1 MSQFVATIEYCSL
14 AVSVS
19 SLLIRFVLHQLV
31 RDAIVLVMSRA
42 GASSLSCALLGLL
55 AHDDTALFAA
65 DDRRCAAVVEPP
77 PPLRRECELCARRG
91 GAGLSR
97 RDVAAV
103 VASLG
108 MVAAGE
114 DDDDDDGDDD
124 EACRACEA
132 VAAVEEM
139 TEGKVAGDSELREA
153 FYVFD
158 RDEDG
163 YVSAAE
169 LWNVLRRLGMEEGA
183 RYGDCVRMIAA
194 YDGDGDGRISFQEF
208 RAMMENT
215 NYTLQRRHSQR
226 TRTHP
231 YEHTHANSTPT
242 SIFEDWPANSG
253 EIDEQLVMAS
263 IDRGLVV
270 SVSSLLIVCRGVRAV
285 SRALVRLALLLLVR
299 VVDEDDDFRYCAAA
313 AAGDDAVVQPPRPRC
328 CERCAA
334 APWLSRHDVAAVVES
349 LGLVAAA
356 AADEDDEACG
366 ACEAVAAVEEL
377 AESKVA
383 GEGELRGAFR
393 VFDRDG
399 DGYVSA
405 AELRSVLRRLGM
417 EEGARH
423 GDCVRMIAAHDGDG
437 DGRISFQEGGED
449 DDDAAAARLSRHDVA
464 VVVASLGL
472 VGAADEDDEACGTCE
487 AVAVVEELAESKVAG
502 EGELREAFRVFDRDG
517 DGYVSAAELRRVLR
531 RLGMEEGARHGDCVR
546 MITAHD
552 GDGDGRISF
561 QEFTLT
567 RDRFL
572 QRQEQCTV
580 PCLSARGDAGELAS
594 RCLDWETRM
603 QDAEVESLRNLD
615 ISLAYL
621 EEFGT
626 IDA

>member
-19 SLLIRFVLHQLV
+19 SLLIRFVLHPLV

-215 NYTLQRRHSQR
+215 
-226 TRTHP
+226 
-231 YEHTHANSTPT
+231 
-242 SIFEDWPANSG
+242 
-253 EIDEQLVMAS
+253 QLVMAS

-377 AESKVA
+377 AESKVV

-472 VGAADEDDEACGTCE
+472 VGAADEDDEACGACE
-487 AVAVVEELAESKVAG
+487 AVAAVEELAESKVAG

-517 DGYVSAAELRRVLR
+517 DGYVSAAELRR
-531 RLGMEEGARHGDCVR
+531 LGMEEGARHGDCVR
-546 MITAHD
+546 MIAAHDGD

-561 QEFTLT
+561 QEFTRT
-567 RDRFL
+567 
-572 QRQEQCTV
+572 E
-580 PCLSARGDAGELAS
+580 
-594 RCLDWETRM
+594 
-603 QDAEVESLRNLD
+603 
-615 ISLAYL
+615 
-621 EEFGT
+621 
-626 IDA
+626 